1 MRTYKKFK
9 MVARN
14 ISLTDD
20 LYNAIKEVA
29 QKESKTVSEL
39 LRDLARDY
47 IKKQQKTATAKDFK
61 QAKVVN
67 Q

>member
-20 LYNAIKEVA
+20 LYNTIKEVA

-47 IKKQQKTATAKDFK
+47 IKKQQKTVKDFK
-61 QAKVVN
+61 QAKAVN

>member
-47 IKKQQKTATAKDFK
+47 IKKQQKTVKDFK
-61 QAKVVN
+61 AKVVN
-67 Q
+67 E